1 MRTSIL
7 NTATTEQMGY
17 GIISFFCV
25 LAPKGMNSIV
35 FGEMKGG
42 EIRRLLLARKVYHP
56 EDKNDILPQYSSEF
70 IVYNDS

>member
-1 MRTSIL
+1 
-7 NTATTEQMGY
+7 
-17 GIISFFCV
+17 
-25 LAPKGMNSIV
+25 LAPEGMNSIV